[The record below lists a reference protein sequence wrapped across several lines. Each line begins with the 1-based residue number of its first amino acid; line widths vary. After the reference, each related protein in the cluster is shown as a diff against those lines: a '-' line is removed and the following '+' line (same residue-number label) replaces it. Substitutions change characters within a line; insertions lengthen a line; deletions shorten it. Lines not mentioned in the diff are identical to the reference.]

1 MKEVLA
7 KTKGQLRKR
16 QAHIYDMC
24 KGKDICDGGEME
36 RSDDPESKDSNKVV
50 TSLIVHYVSN
60 RNFAVLVLPC
70 LLMYK

>member
-16 QAHIYDMC
+16 QTHIYDMC

-36 RSDDPESKDSNKVV
+36 KSDDPESKDAKKVV
-50 TSLIVHYVSN
+50 CYDLQ
-60 RNFAVLVLPC
+60 FVLSE
-70 LLMYK
+70 LLQFLL